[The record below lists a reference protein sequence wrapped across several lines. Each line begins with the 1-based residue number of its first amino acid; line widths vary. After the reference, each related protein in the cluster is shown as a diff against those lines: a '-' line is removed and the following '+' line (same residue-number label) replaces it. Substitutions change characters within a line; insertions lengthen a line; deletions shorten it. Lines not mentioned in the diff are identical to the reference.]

1 MVRTHA
7 LVKNNIVEKVEG
19 LDENQV
25 IDCSRSYDLVIDVED
40 LVLKPSVGWV
50 LNGNQLVPNPQQAVN
65 LPALINA
72 RILFYQE
79 QAPQLLRDLYVQ
91 NTLAGITVSQSDQM
105 FDDFQ
110 DVLIRLREGAW
121 PTALSRLSQKQP
133 SGFVT
138 QTLINTWISLI
149 QSRMV

>member
-50 LNGNQLVPNPQQAVN
+50 LNGNQLIPSPQQAVN
-65 LPALINA
+65 LPELINA

-121 PTALSRLSQKQP
+121 PTALNRLSQKQP